1 MWGISKAGVEVPGAA
16 PIVRPGRPEALEEEV
31 NGDVDWEA
39 LLPKRSRCEHDAALR
54 EEKPHSGVAREAPL
68 LMRANPFIFWCNN
81 KSLRKIYFL
90 WLFLRQNCAKHALQ
104 RPIRS
109 AAGVGQGVR
118 RCPPSPGARHAYPN
132 CVCVVCVM
140 CVVCVGDCWFISQF
154 TEVKTR

>member
-39 LLPKRSRCEHDAALR
+39 LLPKRSRCEHEALR

-81 KSLRKIYFL
+81 KSQRKICFL
-90 WLFLRQNCAKHALQ
+90 CLFLKHVVVG
-104 RPIRS
+104 PIRS
-109 AAGVGQGVR
+109 ATGVGQGVR
-118 RCPPSPGARHAYPN
+118 RCPPSPGARHEYPKCV
-132 CVCVVCVM
+132 CVCVV
-140 CVVCVGDCWFISQF
+140 DC
-154 TEVKTR
+154 